1 MTDYL
6 IIALLIV
13 LTVLAV
19 IILVKTGRP
28 LENEEEDDGRE
39 EEAFMRLMGKLDE
52 NKEAVKVITG
62 QFDVMTKS
70 QYAQNRSMQ
79 ESITAS
85 LKERELRPSEQG
97 DSQYA
102 EEYRRFG
109 SRDAEDHE
117 RGASSDAGSD
127 E

>member
-19 IILVKTGRP
+19 IILVKLRRP
-28 LENEEEDDGRE
+28 VETEEEDDGRE

-79 ESITAS
+79 ESRTVRCHDQ
-85 LKERELRPSEQG
+85 EPVCPEQ
-97 DSQYA
+97 
-102 EEYRRFG
+102 E
-109 SRDAEDHE
+109 H
-117 RGASSDAGSD
+117 AGVNQRLA
-127 E
+127 